1 MSAVTGPPVVDLAEC
16 RVADVARVGG
26 KGANL
31 GELAASEFPVPDGF
45 VVTASAYLDAVD
57 AAGVRGAIVDRFATV
72 DPDDHAALAA
82 SAAALAATVDN
93 VSVPAAVA
101 GAIAEACARLGPG
114 PVAVRSS
121 ATAEDTAGASF
132 AGMHR
137 TITDVPVVGDGVE
150 RRVVEAVHDCWV
162 SLFAERAVAYRAQR
176 GLAEEPAIAVVV
188 QRMLDPIAAGV
199 LFTVA
204 PDGDRRRMVAEGAW
218 GPGEVVV
225 SGAVEPD
232 TFTFLRDG
240 SGPGGGPRLVEV
252 RVGRKSI
259 RLARADDGTRHP
271 TAVSPDDA
279 AKLVL
284 EAASASEL
292 ARLAEDVEAH
302 YGVPQDIEWALADG
316 QLWLTQS
323 RPITTLDAPAVSAAD
338 GLPPPA
344 PTGGA
349 GIGEHAAGA
358 GGAPLDLGSVRGVT
372 GLGASP
378 GVASGPVRV
387 VASAAEGAD
396 LQPGEVLVASMTSP
410 DWVAAL
416 RRAVALVTDDGGI
429 TCHAAIVGRELGIP
443 VVVGTGDATQRLVT
457 GDLVTVDGSAGT
469 VVPAAGPT
477 SVPPT
482 PAATPEHDGA
492 PSTLASGPSAAG
504 TGLATRLYVNLALA
518 ERAEEVAASGC
529 DGVGLLRAEF
539 LLTDALGGTHPAQV
553 LAEGRR
559 DDFVEAMAGSLQRI
573 TEAFAPR
580 PVVYRTT
587 DFRSNEFRQLRGG
600 DAIEP
605 VEANPMIG
613 FRGAFRYLRTPEVFD
628 MELEVLARVRHA
640 TPNLVVML
648 PFVRT
653 RWELEA
659 CLERIGSSE
668 LGRQTGL
675 QVWVMAEVPSVVHYV
690 EEYAGLGIDG
700 VSIGTNDLTQLVLG
714 VDRDSQICAE
724 LFDERDPAVLD
735 AIERIIAAANRAGIT
750 SSLCGQRPS
759 NDPDFARLLVEWG
772 ITSVSV
778 NPDAL
783 PAARDVLAG
792 AERQTGR
799 SPAAG

>member
-1 MSAVTGPPVVDLAEC
+1 MGDGMGPEVVDLVDC
-16 RVADVARVGG
+16 RAVDVARVGG

-31 GELAASEFPVPDGF
+31 GELAAGGFPVPGGF
-45 VVTASAYLDAVD
+45 VVTASAYLDAVE
-57 AAGVRGAIVDRFATV
+57 AAGVREAISARFATV
-72 DPDDHAALAA
+72 DADDHEALAA
-82 SAAALAATVDN
+82 SAVALADLVRG
-93 VSVPAAVA
+93 VPVPPSVAS
-101 GAIAEACARLGPG
+101 AIAEACSTVGPG
-114 PVAVRSS
+114 SVAVRSS

-150 RRVVEAVHDCWV
+150 RAVVEAVHDCWV
-162 SLFAERAVAYRAQR
+162 SLFGERAVAYRAQR
-176 GLAEEPAIAVVV
+176 GLTDEPAIAVVV
-188 QRMLDPIAAGV
+188 QRMLDPTAAGV

-204 PDGDRRRMVAEGAW
+204 PSGDRRCMVAEGAW

-225 SGAVEPD
+225 SGTVEPD

-240 SGPGGGPRLVEV
+240 SGPDGAPRLTEV
-252 RVGRKSI
+252 RVGRKSV
-259 RLARADDGTRHP
+259 RLVMGANGTRHP
-271 TAVSPDDA
+271 EPVA
-279 AKLVL
+279 ASEATRLVL
-284 EAASASEL
+284 DTDQATAL
-292 ARLAEDVEAH
+292 ARMAERVEAH
-302 YGVPQDIEWALADG
+302 FGVPQDLEWALAEG
-316 QLWLTQS
+316 RLWLTQS
-323 RPITTLDAPAVSAAD
+323 RPITTLGGAAPAGAPAD
-338 GLPPPA
+338 L
-344 PTGGA
+344 
-349 GIGEHAAGA
+349 AGA
-358 GGAPLDLGSVRGVT
+358 LRPGATQASTGPATVS

-443 VVVGTGDATQRLVT
+443 VVVGTANATALLAT

-469 VVPAAGPT
+469 VAPAAAAVPAASLAGSPT
-477 SVPPT
+477 
-482 PAATPEHDGA
+482 AARVAPSASSPVMPLAASHDG
-492 PSTLASGPSAAG
+492 GPPAVGS
-504 TGLATRLYVNLALA
+504 GLATRLYVNLALA
-518 ERAEEVAASGC
+518 ERAAEVAASAC

-539 LLTDALGGTHPAQV
+539 LLADALAGTHPAQV

-559 DDFVEAMAGSLQRI
+559 ADFVEAMAGSLQRI
-573 TEAFAPR
+573 TAAFAPR

-600 DAIEP
+600 ESIEP

-628 MELEVLARVRHA
+628 MELEVLARVRSA
-640 TPNLVVML
+640 TPNLIVML

-668 LGRQTGL
+668 LGRQAGL

-724 LFDERDPAVLD
+724 LFDERDPAVLE

-759 NDPDFARLLVEWG
+759 NDPDFARLLVGWG

-783 PAARDVLAG
+783 PAARDVLAD
-792 AERQTGR
+792 AERQLGR